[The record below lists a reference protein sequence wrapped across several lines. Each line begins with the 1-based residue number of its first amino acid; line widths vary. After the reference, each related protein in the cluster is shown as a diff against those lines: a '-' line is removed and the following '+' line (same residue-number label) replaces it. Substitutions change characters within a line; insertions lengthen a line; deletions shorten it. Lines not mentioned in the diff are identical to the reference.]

1 MTENDPA
8 TAEFSI
14 VLTAQPVN
22 DVFVDI
28 INNDSTEKTLSDT
41 SLTFTNSNW
50 NVSQTIIINSV
61 DDFLIDGDQN
71 TSITARINAASDP
84 AFLSLPPEDRQVLTI
99 DDDLGD
105 FTISD
110 VSGNLK
116 EEALGDLVTFT
127 VSLTAIPSSDVII
140 DFSGN
145 DSTEATIVNPTVT
158 FNSTN
163 WNIPQTINL
172 QVVDDFIFDENQTS
186 TITGSVSSSSDA
198 SFTGAADKSVDVIT
212 EDNEVVDIIVN
223 VLDNLTSE
231 SGDTGSFEINLT
243 TEPLSDVFIELTS
256 TNELEGVL
264 STSVISFNATN
275 WNIPQVV
282 TVTGVDDDP
291 PVSDGAADYIIITGN
306 VSSTDDNY
314 GLLDG
319 STVDDVNMSNQDNDS
334 PGIILTVLN
343 DDFSTSESGDYVVV
357 QFSLLSKPDGGESV
371 TIPLSLDGPANE
383 MDLSADS
390 ITILA
395 DNWDNPSSNVVTIT
409 GIDELFADGNQ
420 ELILITGDPTSVS
433 PFYDAIGADDVSN
446 PTLTNEDDDVAQ
458 IVFNLSDN
466 VSENGTTSILSVS
479 LTSAINT
486 DVFLNFTVADNTELK
501 IDFTEL
507 VFTKDNWNISQ
518 EIIVT
523 GKDDS
528 NY

>member
-1 MTENDPA
+1 M
-8 TAEFSI
+8 
-14 VLTAQPVN
+14 
-22 DVFVDI
+22 
-28 INNDSTEKTLSDT
+28 
-41 SLTFTNSNW
+41 
-50 NVSQTIIINSV
+50 
-61 DDFLIDGDQN
+61 
-71 TSITARINAASDP
+71 
-84 AFLSLPPEDRQVLTI
+84 
-99 DDDLGD
+99 
-105 FTISD
+105 
-110 VSGNLK
+110 
-116 EEALGDLVTFT
+116 
-127 VSLTAIPSSDVII
+127 
-140 DFSGN
+140 
-145 DSTEATIVNPTVT
+145 
-158 FNSTN
+158 
-163 WNIPQTINL
+163 
-172 QVVDDFIFDENQTS
+172 
-186 TITGSVSSSSDA
+186 
-198 SFTGAADKSVDVIT
+198 IT

-275 WNIPQVV
+275 WNIPQVI

-420 ELILITGDPTSVS
+420 ELILITGDPTSAS

-458 IVFNLSDN
+458 IVFNLSNN
-466 VSENGTTSILSVS
+466 VSENRTSSILSVS

-486 DVFLNFTVADNTELK
+486 DVILNFTVVDDTELK
-501 IDFTEL
+501 IDL
-507 VFTKDNWNISQ
+507 IQLIFTKDNWNINQ

-523 GKDDS
+523 GKDDYIIDGDIGSEIMISVDDVLSDITYRTVLPTSVIVINEDNDDLDGDGVENSVDNCPLTS
-528 NY
+528 NTNQSDLDKDGIGDVCDDDIDGDGV

>member
-1 MTENDPA
+1 M
-8 TAEFSI
+8 
-14 VLTAQPVN
+14 L
-22 DVFVDI
+22 
-28 INNDSTEKTLSDT
+28 L
-41 SLTFTNSNW
+41 
-50 NVSQTIIINSV
+50 
-61 DDFLIDGDQN
+61 
-71 TSITARINAASDP
+71 
-84 AFLSLPPEDRQVLTI
+84 
-99 DDDLGD
+99 
-105 FTISD
+105 
-110 VSGNLK
+110 
-116 EEALGDLVTFT
+116 
-127 VSLTAIPSSDVII
+127 
-140 DFSGN
+140 
-145 DSTEATIVNPTVT
+145 
-158 FNSTN
+158 
-163 WNIPQTINL
+163 L
-172 QVVDDFIFDENQTS
+172 QEP
-186 TITGSVSSSSDA
+186 
-198 SFTGAADKSVDVIT
+198 ADKSVDVIT

-282 TVTGVDDDP
+282 IVTGVDDDP

-420 ELILITGDPTSVS
+420 ELILITGDPTSAS

-458 IVFNLSDN
+458 VVFNLSDN

-486 DVFLNFTVADNTELK
+486 DVFLNFTVADNTEL
-501 IDFTEL
+501 IINFTEL

-523 GKDDS
+523 GKDDPIIDGDIGSEIIISIDDVRSDITYRTVLPTSVVVINEDNDDLDGDGVRNDLDNCPLTS
-528 NY
+528 NYDQSDLDKDGIGDVCDDDIDGDGV